1 MYIDDEALVLGY
13 LVIEASSCGIGVV
26 CLPVHPLDAAPFGCC
41 INCLL
46 GGLGYFRVELGWA
59 FPVIKAVVAIPERLP
74 RLKITLA
81 K

>member
-41 INCLL
+41 INCLNERSAHALASGL
-46 GGLGYFRVELGWA
+46 GGGVEVLQIGRKLDSGSA
-59 FPVIKAVVAIPERLP
+59 AVVQVV
-74 RLKITLA
+74 T
-81 K
+81 